1 MLIPEIQIV
10 SSGRIWI
17 FLLQR
22 SGKVFVVIKPD
33 NSTRKRRIV
42 YKALIVETGQQT
54 LNIYNH
60 ELFLT
65 EYVVELV
72 RLGV

>member
-1 MLIPEIQIV
+1 M
-10 SSGRIWI
+10 G
-17 FLLQR
+17 F
-22 SGKVFVVIKPD
+22 
-33 NSTRKRRIV
+33 

-65 EYVVELV
+65 EYVVELKI
-72 RLGV
+72 